1 MSENVVDFDS
11 AADKH
16 RDERSHREKEEK
28 VNEMRARFKKA
39 LPDKPRPVKEYLNRK
54 RRKKKR

>member
-1 MSENVVDFDS
+1 MSENVVDFDL
-11 AADKH
+11 AAGKH

-28 VNEMRARFKKA
+28 VKDMQARFKKA